1 MASKLESILDTV
13 FTPPAELDDMVEA
26 LAGEGDEEV
35 DYQLEQCLEALAEAL
50 TDGADAVVKAL
61 AKRGKSMK

>member
-1 MASKLESILDTV
+1 VASKLEPILGIV

-35 DYQLEQCLEALAEAL
+35 DYQLDRPPLRFGPSSSGFRIGRLL
-50 TDGADAVVKAL
+50 RKLWT
-61 AKRGKSMK
+61 